1 MKITKLWFVRN
12 FVWKIFNNAFFS
24 NTDCTAHFVF
34 AQKLTKEQIVPSFG
48 RDQLLLL
55 WLLFFLPLSN
65 SNLFLARSRLL
76 MHFGAKFIN
85 IIATLRLVVYSS
97 HSRFVGIFRSLPSD
111 IYTTSVSLYLSRA
124 WDQQKKSSV
133 GLVIRRIE
141 KKRGVLSSV
150 HHNTTKVLV
159 YSPTPRLPSRKKL

>member
-1 MKITKLWFVRN
+1 MFLIFYYENYKTVLEGFVRN

-34 AQKLTKEQIVPSFG
+34 AQKLTKEQIVPSFFDATNCYCSG
-48 RDQLLLL
+48 CY
-55 WLLFFLPLSN
+55 FFLPLSN

-141 KKRGVLSSV
+141 KKEVCSRPF
-150 HHNTTKVLV
+150 TT
-159 YSPTPRLPSRKKL
+159 TQPRS

>member
-1 MKITKLWFVRN
+1 MKITKLSLRDLLEILSGN
-12 FVWKIFNNAFFS
+12 SLIMLFFS

-34 AQKLTKEQIVPSFG
+34 AQKLTKEQTVPSFG

-55 WLLFFLPLSN
+55 WLLLFFCRYQIQTC
-65 SNLFLARSRLL
+65 FSRLL

-124 WDQQKKSSV
+124 
-133 GLVIRRIE
+133 
-141 KKRGVLSSV
+141 
-150 HHNTTKVLV
+150 
-159 YSPTPRLPSRKKL
+159 